1 MNARSSDWRRE
12 LKYLLPAG
20 ELAAAE
26 RRIAG
31 LLPPDAH
38 WGPEGYTVSSLYF
51 DTPGRS
57 CLADNDAGSG
67 LRVKYR
73 IRLYNHRLEE
83 IFLERKEK
91 RYTLSRKKS
100 CLLTREEFEFLR
112 QGKTPPGAERMP
124 ALLTELV
131 LKMKTEGL
139 APSAVITYER
149 RAYTGSP
156 GNVRITF
163 DRCISVSGDTGNF
176 GSGSGLRCP
185 VLDAGTELLE
195 VKYGPILPETIR
207 DLLQTQRMRQDTFSK
222 YNCGCRILDK
232 YWRDRE

>member
-1 MNARSSDWRRE
+1 MNGRGEDWRHE
-12 LKYLLPAG
+12 LKYLLPAS

-26 RRIAG
+26 RRIAA

-38 WGPEGYTVSSLYF
+38 WGAEGYTVSSLYF

-67 LRVKYR
+67 RRVKYR
-73 IRLYNHRLEE
+73 IRLYNHRLGE

-91 RYTLSRKKS
+91 RYALCRKES
-100 CLLTREEFEFLR
+100 CLLTREDLALLR
-112 QGKTPPGAERMP
+112 EGKTPPRTEGTP

-131 LKMKTEGL
+131 LRMKTTGL

-149 RAYTGSP
+149 RAYTGRP

-163 DRCISVSGDTGNF
+163 DRCISASRDTEGFGLRSGI
-176 GSGSGLRCP
+176 RCP

-195 VKYGPILPETIR
+195 VKYDRILPEVIR

-222 YNCGCRILDK
+222 YDRGCRILDK
-232 YWRDRE
+232 YWRDME